1 MSNLTAMN
9 EDSNSSRWGV
19 VVQRY
24 ADRTPL
30 QRALLVEAANDDSGP
45 VWQPSPQATEGRR
58 LGVQKMPVWLFI
70 FGNRRLVCRRPV
82 EVEISSDPE
91 SGVLVSCDRLHVY
104 ASGASYQEA
113 VESLHEQVVHF
124 YDEYTSLSEDDVI
137 GQAVEIRRLY
147 CEHFEL
153 SQNN

>member
-1 MSNLTAMN
+1 MSHLTALN

-19 VVQRY
+19 QSY

-30 QRALLVEAANDDSGP
+30 QRAPLVEAANEDGSG
-45 VWQPSPQATEGRR
+45 VWLPANQAHEGRR

-70 FGNRRLVCRRPV
+70 SGERRLVCRRPV

-91 SGVLVSCDRLHVY
+91 SGVLVSCERLHVY
-104 ASGASYQEA
+104 ASGFSYNEA

-124 YDEYTSLSEDDVI
+124 YDEYTSLGEGDVI
-137 GQAVEIRRLY
+137 GQAVEIRHLY

-153 SQNN
+153 S